1 MHMRERTRRQKALAA
16 AHRASRAKRAPSPT
30 TVPPARDRRLQ
41 RRFVRM
47 LVRTAVAA
55 ELCDVPTALLLA
67 AHARDASSALI
78 LLTGIAE
85 WFGRRRRG
93 RGTDFELALDA
104 AERLGIFARRQTWD
118 RFRLDCPLGRGGRKH
133 PSVRWG
139 RGKLATAGRAARTR
153 TCP

>member
-1 MHMRERTRRQKALAA
+1 
-16 AHRASRAKRAPSPT
+16 
-30 TVPPARDRRLQ
+30 
-41 RRFVRM
+41 M

-139 RGKLATAGRAARTR
+139 RGIFPDCRPSGSHHRSSGTPVTPLMLWQAAEVAMLVVQQEAHAFR
-153 TCP
+153 

>member
-1 MHMRERTRRQKALAA
+1 M
-16 AHRASRAKRAPSPT
+16 
-30 TVPPARDRRLQ
+30 
-41 RRFVRM
+41 
-47 LVRTAVAA
+47 AA

-118 RFRLDCPLGRGGRKH
+118 HPELGMRCCKQRHLDGIN
-133 PSVRWG
+133 S
-139 RGKLATAGRAARTR
+139 
-153 TCP
+153 